1 MRASEASEQGE
12 ASSVKRQAS
21 EASRGKRAGG
31 SVKRASEASEQGA
44 KVQALSR
51 PPTQTVYHRF

>member
-1 MRASEASEQGE
+1 LSVVKHFIALIDGQRTMRASEASEQGE
-12 ASSVKRQAS
+12 AS
-21 EASRGKRAGG
+21 

-51 PPTQTVYHRF
+51 PPSQTVYHRF